1 MKTNIRI
8 FTMIIVFTIAQSSQ
22 VKAQEKGW
30 TSGNSFSV
38 AFPVGNME
46 LYSHGFG
53 VYGNF
58 DYNFN
63 SFLAA
68 RFDLGWNDFSGP
80 ERTWIAQNNTVHTDH
95 PNMSVWEFTAGLRAK
110 VSILYVEARGGYY
123 SGVNRWGVTPALGLR
138 LGKFDIQAN
147 LNIAQEYHWGGIRLA
162 YYYGGGSK

>member
-1 MKTNIRI
+1 MKKLTLIAVSLLIMLAFTNSI
-8 FTMIIVFTIAQSSQ
+8 
-22 VKAQEKGW
+22 KAQDKGW

-38 AFPVGNME
+38 AFPIGNLE
-46 LYSHGFG
+46 RYSHGFG

-63 SFLAA
+63 KVLAA

-80 ERTWIAQNNTVHTDH
+80 EKTWMDQSGIVHTDH

-110 VSILYVEARGGYY
+110 VSILYIEARGGYY
-123 SGVNRWGVTPALGLR
+123 SGVNRWGVTPAVGLR
-138 LGKFDIQAN
+138 FGKFDIQAN

-162 YYYGGGSK
+162 YYYGKL